1 VPVAE
6 RPRRGSVALVVP
18 RRDALPEVVPLLC
31 SHDLGVSW
39 LISVGDAD
47 PAEVVRFL
55 AIDPATTG
63 VLLALGRGVRAPTL
77 HGALG
82 HKPVVVLEPPGLP
95 LAGRDPALH
104 RAVARRAGVPIVQDL
119 EEWLAHGI
127 LLEAGALPLGPAA
140 EPERRGRGPARAR
153 AAIVVVGAGADLVS
167 SEAGRA
173 GLPAPVK
180 LDIDDPQAVAAAL
193 HKTAQRAELVVLC
206 GPSSDTAEL
215 KPPLPTLRVDPA
227 QPERLRALLRAVALP
242 PRQPDDHQPVAATGD
257 AARVQTVLADLP
269 PPLYLSG
276 AVVSDEP
283 LGDHDCKRLLH
294 AYGVQVSRQAPVNTS
309 TAALRVLT
317 KLGLPVL
324 LVPPQAPAGDGLAAA
339 LAEERAATL
348 CTTQAEVKRH
358 ATLLLAKHPYI
369 LLREVIPAGPRLRAL
384 VSPERGLGPVLRL
397 ARVRPGPG
405 PGPGPGEW
413 SAEADWQAALV
424 PLRRGEAR
432 ELAGLLMLRGEF
444 GKAHELYTELL
455 KEEKDSELLIAAARA
470 ERLDGA
476 PEKALTTLL
485 NVHRQTGEIAG
496 KFDEELLAERARAL
510 LLVERGGEVV
520 NLLSGPTS
528 DLGQLKKP
536 TLVALLIRA
545 HVSLAEGSQHKQE
558 LAAARALLGKL
569 PKAMLPDFDV
579 RLAEAELLRAEGKR
593 SDSTEVLSALVASLQ
608 TLPPTSSG
616 EETALRQHAQRLLEA
631 KKN

>member
-1 VPVAE
+1 MARARRHELSLGAAAGAVGAGAGRGQKPARSLHTSRAATDLAQLLRAHAFAVAELGPAGQRVRANLQAGRGELVPDAAVWLGLGPPPPGCLAIGLGEHAGVLGPYSFGFLNNVDGIAPLAVPVAE

-77 HGALG
+77 HAALG
-82 HKPVVVLEPPGLP
+82 HKPVVVLEPPGLS

-167 SEAGRA
+167 SEAMRA
-173 GLPAPVK
+173 GLPAPLK
-180 LDIDDPQAVAAAL
+180 LDIDDKEATAAAL
-193 HKTAQRAELVVLC
+193 HKAAQRAEVVVLC
-206 GPSSDTAEL
+206 GPSYDTAEL
-215 KPPLPTLRVDPA
+215 QPPPPTLRVDPA

-242 PRQPDDHQPVAATGD
+242 PRQPDDNQPVAETGD

-324 LVPPQAPAGDGLAAA
+324 LVPPQPPAGDGLAAA

-348 CTTQAEVKRH
+348 CTTQAEVKRY

-397 ARVRPGPG
+397 ARVRPGEG
-405 PGPGPGEW
+405 P
-413 SAEADWQAALV
+413 AEADWQAALV
-424 PLRRGEAR
+424 PLLRGEAR
-432 ELAGLLMLRGEF
+432 ELAGLLGVADGAPTAAAAPSAPLLGQLLGQLSSCATAHDLR
-444 GKAHELYTELL
+444 L
-455 KEEKDSELLIAAARA
+455 DLLIALGPEPVVVHAA
-470 ERLDGA
+470 
-476 PEKALTTLL
+476 
-485 NVHRQTGEIAG
+485 GEL
-496 KFDEELLAERARAL
+496 KRVAR
-510 LLVERGGEVV
+510 
-520 NLLSGPTS
+520 
-528 DLGQLKKP
+528 
-536 TLVALLIRA
+536 
-545 HVSLAEGSQHKQE
+545 
-558 LAAARALLGKL
+558 
-569 PKAMLPDFDV
+569 
-579 RLAEAELLRAEGKR
+579 
-593 SDSTEVLSALVASLQ
+593 
-608 TLPPTSSG
+608 
-616 EETALRQHAQRLLEA
+616 
-631 KKN
+631 

>member
-1 VPVAE
+1 MARARRHELDVGAAAGAVAAGAGRGQKPARSLHTSRAATDLAQLLRAHAFTVAELGPAGQRVRANLQAGRGELREDAAVWIGLGPPPPDSLAIGLGEHAGVLGPHSFGFLNNIDGIAPLSVPVAE

-127 LLEAGALPLGPAA
+127 LLEAGAVPLGTSAPAQ
-140 EPERRGRGPARAR
+140 PERRGKGPARAR

-180 LDIDDPQAVAAAL
+180 LDIDDPQATAAAL

-405 PGPGPGEW
+405 PGPGSGEW

-432 ELAGLLMLRGEF
+432 ELAGLLAAADGAPPAAAAQLD
-444 GKAHELYTELL
+444 ELL
-455 KEEKDSELLIAAARA
+455 GQLSSCATAHDLRLDLLIA
-470 ERLDGA
+470 LA
-476 PEKALTTLL
+476 PEPVV
-485 NVHRQTGEIAG
+485 VHAAGEL
-496 KFDEELLAERARAL
+496 KREAR
-510 LLVERGGEVV
+510 
-520 NLLSGPTS
+520 
-528 DLGQLKKP
+528 
-536 TLVALLIRA
+536 
-545 HVSLAEGSQHKQE
+545 
-558 LAAARALLGKL
+558 
-569 PKAMLPDFDV
+569 
-579 RLAEAELLRAEGKR
+579 
-593 SDSTEVLSALVASLQ
+593 
-608 TLPPTSSG
+608 
-616 EETALRQHAQRLLEA
+616 
-631 KKN
+631 